1 MRRYAVL
8 AYGFAKRDFVMLQRY
23 PLNFF
28 GSLLTYFLVFM
39 AIFWGGRE
47 LAPDAF
53 TQSLDAII
61 VGYVLLT
68 TVMDTFFSL
77 SGMINNEAQ
86 YGTLEKLYA
95 SPFRFPTVMFAAVIS
110 SFVISAAIG
119 TLNLLLVLLV
129 TQRTLT
135 IDVLTV
141 GPIFALTLLQAIGL
155 TFFLGGVAL
164 LFKRIRSLYST
175 LQIAVFGIIS
185 FALAGN
191 LWARLL
197 PVGQGT
203 WMLHQAMARSRGL
216 EDFSALDLGLL
227 VGTTVVYLSLGYL
240 VFHLTQHRARQHGLL
255 DDY

>member
-8 AYGFAKRDFVMLQRY
+8 AYGFAKRDFITLQRY

-39 AIFWGGRE
+39 AVFWGGRE
-47 LAPDAF
+47 IAPEAF

-68 TVMDTFFSL
+68 TVMNTFFSL

-95 SPFRFPTVMFAAVIS
+95 SPFQFPMVMFMAVIS
-110 SFVISAAIG
+110 DFLISAVIG
-119 TLNLLLVLLV
+119 TLNLFLVLFV
-129 TQRTLT
+129 TQRSLT

-141 GPIFALTLLQAIGL
+141 GPLFALTLLHAIGL

-175 LQIAVFGIIS
+175 LQFAVLGTIS
-185 FALAGN
+185 FALAGE

-203 WMLHQAMARSRGL
+203 WMLHQAMARGRALG
-216 EDFSALDLGLL
+216 DFSLLDHAILA
-227 VGTTVVYLSLGYL
+227 GTSVAYLALGYL
-240 VFHLTQHRARQHGLL
+240 VFHAAQHRARQRGLL